1 MESFKNADA
10 GVIVDQLIR
19 TIQEQRD
26 YLSEIDGK
34 IGDGDHGINMNKG
47 FTMCEEKLKGQTY
60 NLSEGLSILGETLL
74 DDIGGS
80 MGPLYGM
87 LFDEMSMACEDA
99 EEINADV
106 FGEMITGAVEGI
118 QEISPAKVGDKSLL
132 DTLVPAKEAFV
143 QAKEEGKGFGEC
155 LDAMNEAAEKGW
167 QSTKDLV
174 ARIGRASRLG
184 ERSRGVLDAGA
195 TSCYFIITTIGKG
208 AKSLY
213 KNHAVRASALIYHTI
228 QKRHQKRIL
237 MFFFISQ
244 ETLFL

>member
-1 MESFKNADA
+1 MASFKNADA
-10 GVIVDQLIR
+10 GIIVDQLIK

-47 FTMCEEKLKGQTY
+47 FTMCEDKLKGKTY

-87 LFDEMSMACEDA
+87 LFDEMAMACEDA
-99 EEINADV
+99 EEIDAEV
-106 FGEMITGAVEGI
+106 FGEMVTNAVEGL
-118 QEISPAKVGDKSLL
+118 QEISPAKVGDKSLI
-132 DTLVPAKEAFV
+132 DTLVPTKEAFIA
-143 QAKEEGKGFGEC
+143 AKEEGKEFAQC
-155 LDAMNEAAEKGW
+155 LEAMNEAAEKGW

-174 ARIGRASRLG
+174 AKIGRASRLG

-195 TSCYFIITTIGKG
+195 TSCYFIVTGIGKAAIG
-208 AKSLY
+208 LLK
-213 KNHAVRASALIYHTI
+213 
-228 QKRHQKRIL
+228 
-237 MFFFISQ
+237 
-244 ETLFL
+244 